1 MFQEKRQKTLR
12 WPLWL
17 MTTVAVGIA
26 LTSLLGGIFIGREAL
41 PPRSVTLED
50 GRVIG
55 AGEIARI
62 AEDVDFQLFWDVW
75 QQVQEDYVY
84 GPVAEKD
91 LFYGALHGLVAGLG
105 DPYTTFFDPKAA
117 NSFQTS
123 LSGQFEGIGAEIG
136 LREGQLVIV
145 SPLRDSPAQLAGIA
159 AGDAIYLI
167 DETETAGLSIED
179 AVALIRGPKGTT
191 VTLTVV
197 HEGANASVEVPIHRA
212 IIELSSVEWSVRE
225 DGIAVIDIFAFN
237 EDTARRFND
246 AVVDVLSKGATGLV
260 IDMRNNPGGF
270 LDQAVVI
277 AGEWVGNN
285 TVVIE
290 RGEDGV
296 MKDIEAQG
304 VARLKDIPTVV
315 IVNEGSASA
324 TEIVAGALQDYA
336 SAIIIGAQTFGKGS
350 VQEYR
355 ELSDGSA
362 LKITI
367 AEWLTP
373 QGRSINKQGITP
385 DEEVTFTEED
395 LAEGIDTQFER
406 ALSILNEEH
415 GE

>member
-1 MFQEKRQKTLR
+1 
-12 WPLWL
+12 
-17 MTTVAVGIA
+17 
-26 LTSLLGGIFIGREAL
+26 
-41 PPRSVTLED
+41 
-50 GRVIG
+50 RVIG
-55 AGEIARI
+55 AEEVERI

-75 QQVQEDYVY
+75 QQVQDDYVY

-117 NSFQTS
+117 EGFQTS

-136 LREGQLVIV
+136 LRDGQLVIV
-145 SPLRDSPAQLAGIA
+145 SSLRDSPAQLAGIG
-159 AGDAIYLI
+159 AGDAIHLI
-167 DETETAGLSIED
+167 NETETAGISIED
-179 AVALIRGPKGTT
+179 AVGLIRGPRGTT
-191 VTLTVV
+191 VTLTVTHV
-197 HEGANASVEVPIHRA
+197 GADRAVEVPIQRA
-212 IIELSSVEWSVRE
+212 IIEISSVEWSVRE

-246 AVVDVLSKGATGLV
+246 AVLDVLSQGATGLV
-260 IDMRNNPGGF
+260 VDMRNNPGGF
-270 LDQAVVI
+270 LEQAVIV
-277 AGEWVGNN
+277 AGEWIGNN

-296 MKDIEAQG
+296 MRDLKSQG
-304 VARLKDIPTVV
+304 VARLKGIPTVV

-336 SAIIIGAQTFGKGS
+336 SAIIIGMQTFGKGS

-395 LAEGIDTQFER
+395 VADGIDTQFER
-406 ALSILNEEH
+406 AIRILQ
-415 GE
+415 GEKACC